1 VSGASRARRAGGRDA
16 RVKRLTLDELV
27 AMLGGALLA
36 GAQFAPWYDV
46 VSPLASIAGFD
57 GIGAHSAWEAHAILR
72 WLLLLVAVAPFVLA
86 YIVVRDHE
94 LSWARGE
101 LTAVLAIVALGVV
114 LYVGVV
120 DRPGEPPGQIELA
133 WGWYLALAGSA
144 LMLVGAARRS
154 GERERRRK
162 PPGTL

>member
-1 VSGASRARRAGGRDA
+1 M
-16 RVKRLTLDELV
+16 KRLTFNELL
-27 AMLGGALLA
+27 AMLGGVLLA

-46 VSPLASIAGFD
+46 VSPLASIAGYD
-57 GIGAHSAWEAHAILR
+57 GVGAHSAWQAHAILR
-72 WLLLLVAVAPFVLA
+72 WLLLLVAIAPFVLA
-86 YIVVRDHE
+86 YIIVRDHQ

-101 LTAVLAIVALGVV
+101 LTAVLAIFAVGLV

-144 LMLVGAARRS
+144 LMLVGAARRT
-154 GERERRRK
+154 GESPRRRK
-162 PPGTL
+162 PPGTI

>member
-1 VSGASRARRAGGRDA
+1 MIR
-16 RVKRLTLDELV
+16 RLTLDELL
-27 AMLGGALLA
+27 AIAGGVLLA
-36 GAQFAPWYDV
+36 LAQFAPWYDV
-46 VSPLASIAGFD
+46 VSPLASLAGHD
-57 GIGAHSAWEAHAILR
+57 GVGALSAWEAHAVLR
-72 WLLLLVAVAPFVLA
+72 WLLLLVAIAPFILA
-86 YIVVRDHE
+86 YIIVRDHR

-101 LTAVLAIVALGVV
+101 LTAVLAIFAVGLV

-133 WGWYLALAGSA
+133 WGWWMALAGSA

-154 GERERRRK
+154 GESERRRK

>member
-1 VSGASRARRAGGRDA
+1 M
-16 RVKRLTLDELV
+16 KRLTVNE
-27 AMLGGALLA
+27 LLA
-36 GAQFAPWYDV
+36 VAGGVLLAAAQLAPWYDV

-57 GIGAHSAWEAHAILR
+57 GVGARSAWEAHAILR
-72 WLLLLVAVAPFVLA
+72 WLLLLVAIAPFVLA
-86 YIVVRDHE
+86 YVVARDHQ

-101 LTAVLAIVALGVV
+101 LTAVLAIFAFGVV

-133 WGWYLALAGSA
+133 WGWWLALAGSA

-154 GERERRRK
+154 GETQRRRK
-162 PPGTL
+162 PPGTI